1 MISGAADPDYMQKN
15 FTMAAVFAAAALGL
29 AGCSS
34 VTVKELNNEGSKVA
48 VRPAQIVVLP
58 FAVDTARI
66 KQYSGRKHPGQ
77 LGSEAQQLLNDYL
90 VKELAKLGVPATN
103 TPARAAAPN
112 VWVVSGRFTRLE
124 EGSRLLR
131 MSMGLGLGGTKME
144 TQVDVNAGKMHV
156 MHFATSGGSNA
167 MPGAVTTP
175 VPFTGLP
182 AALKGASDGVTDDA
196 ARTARMIT
204 GAIGAEMVKRGWLA
218 TDPYQPKMSAR

>member
-1 MISGAADPDYMQKN
+1 MLKIL
-15 FTMAAVFAAAALGL
+15 TTAAVFTTVALGL

-34 VTVKELNNEGSKVA
+34 VTVKELKNDGCSA
-48 VRPAQIVVLP
+48 AARPAQIVVLP

-66 KQYSGRKHPGQ
+66 KQSPSRRHPGQ
-77 LGSEAQQLLNDYL
+77 LGPEAQQLLHDYL
-90 VKELAKLGVPATN
+90 VKDLAKLGVPVTT
-103 TPARAAAPN
+103 TPAKAALPN

-131 MSMGLGLGGTKME
+131 MSMGLGMGGTKME
-144 TQVDVNAGKMHV
+144 TQVDVAACKKPL
-156 MHFATSGGSNA
+156 MHFSTSGGSNA

-182 AALKGASDGVTDDA
+182 AALKGAGDGVTDDA

-218 TDPYQPKMSAR
+218 TNPYQPKLERP